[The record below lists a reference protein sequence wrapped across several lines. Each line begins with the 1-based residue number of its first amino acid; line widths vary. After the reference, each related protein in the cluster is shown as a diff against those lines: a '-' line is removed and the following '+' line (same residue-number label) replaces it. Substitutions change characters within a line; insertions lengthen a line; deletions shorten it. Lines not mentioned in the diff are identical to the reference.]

1 MRVPTIVLI
10 AVAVLLIPEWAEAG
24 KEGGGLGKVEA

>member
-24 KEGGGLGKVEA
+24 GWGKVEA